1 MIIDRSQVCIFIPTL
16 NEEPTIGELIS
27 RFRELGYSHIF
38 VIDGNSSD
46 RTAEIAEKAGAE
58 VVLQQ
63 SRGKGNA
70 IIESI
75 EHFRFPYILMLDGG
89 DMTYLPEDAELML
102 EPPLF
107 AGCDHVIGNRLEF
120 PDKDALSRLNLFGN
134 KIINDLFRMA
144 HGRYLPTSS
153 PDTGHSR
160 LKASGRC
167 TSGKRDSASRQR

>member
-75 EHFRFPYILMLDGG
+75 EHFRFPYILMLDG
-89 DMTYLPEDAELML
+89 DMTMSSET
-102 EPPLF
+102 
-107 AGCDHVIGNRLEF
+107 GW
-120 PDKDALSRLNLFGN
+120 S
-134 KIINDLFRMA
+134 FRIKM
-144 HGRYLPTSS
+144 
-153 PDTGHSR
+153 HSH
-160 LKASGRC
+160 ASI
-167 TSGKRDSASRQR
+167 SLAIK